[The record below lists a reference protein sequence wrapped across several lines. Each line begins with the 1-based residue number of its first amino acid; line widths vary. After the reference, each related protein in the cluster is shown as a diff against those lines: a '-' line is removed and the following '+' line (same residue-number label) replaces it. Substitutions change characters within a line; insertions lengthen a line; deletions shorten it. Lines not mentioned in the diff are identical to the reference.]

1 MLSYTS
7 ASSEPE
13 FKLFPSA
20 CTAKLTANHPKLFE
34 NSMITQETAMQR
46 LLKIMQRFL
55 PHRSAAAP
63 EGISHT
69 MLVAWYIPSKSPICA
84 RCSPQYARYNTQI
97 ELCMFILERN
107 VWT

>member
-46 LLKIMQRFL
+46 LLKTMQRFL
-55 PHRSAAAP
+55 PHRSADAP

-69 MLVAWYIPSKSPICA
+69 MLVAW
-84 RCSPQYARYNTQI
+84 
-97 ELCMFILERN
+97 
-107 VWT
+107 